1 MRCTGNVSVSCGETL
16 PLLII
21 LQPLAYPSGIAP
33 NRLLGLLIY
42 EQDMALFPI
51 DVIIRTYNRSS
62 MIGDAAASVIAAD
75 RTGIALR
82 LLIVDNNSADDTPQ
96 VLAQI
101 ARKHGEQIIT
111 ITEKKPGGQMAL
123 NAGIAASHA
132 PVLAFFD
139 DDERVRADWLQT
151 IRHEMADPATDFI
164 AGPYKP
170 IWTIPEPEWIPE
182 GFGGVLGIIDNGPE
196 RRKFGSGFSGM
207 LTQGNCAV
215 RRTIFDEAGPY
226 PAELETAE
234 DRWLFEW
241 LMAHG
246 KTGYYC
252 PDLEIGH
259 LMQADR
265 LKRDYFRS
273 WARREG
279 RDTAVCDRLAQRT
292 APIKKGWYWRQRFG
306 DLASLIRKPAGTPEA
321 FAAELNLR
329 QMKSYIA
336 ATIFRAGN

>member
-1 MRCTGNVSVSCGETL
+1 
-16 PLLII
+16 
-21 LQPLAYPSGIAP
+21 
-33 NRLLGLLIY
+33 
-42 EQDMALFPI
+42 MALLSI

-62 MIGDAAASVIAAD
+62 MIGDAAASVMAAD
-75 RTGIALR
+75 RDGVDLR
-82 LLIVDNNSADDTPQ
+82 VLIVDNNSADDTPR

-101 ARKHGEQIIT
+101 AQQYGERVVVL
-111 ITEKKPGGQMAL
+111 TEKQPGGQMAL
-123 NAGIAASHA
+123 NAAIAASRA

-151 IRHEMADPATDFI
+151 IRHEMSDPTTDFI

-170 IWTIPEPEWIPE
+170 IWHDPQPEWLPK
-182 GFGGVLGIIDNGPE
+182 GFGGVLGIIDNGPQ
-196 RRKFGSGFSGM
+196 RRKFGTGFGGM

-215 RRTIFDEAGPY
+215 RRSIFTESGPY
-226 PAELETAE
+226 PAELQTAE

-259 LMQADR
+259 VMQEDR
-265 LKRDYFRS
+265 LKRDYFRQ

-279 RDTAVCDRLAQRT
+279 RDTAICDRLARRP
-292 APIKKGWYWRQRFG
+292 AALKKIWYWRQRFG
-306 DLASLIRKPAGTPEA
+306 DVVSLVRNRPGTPEI

-329 QMKSYIA
+329 QMKSYVA
-336 ATIFRAGN
+336 ATLFRAGG